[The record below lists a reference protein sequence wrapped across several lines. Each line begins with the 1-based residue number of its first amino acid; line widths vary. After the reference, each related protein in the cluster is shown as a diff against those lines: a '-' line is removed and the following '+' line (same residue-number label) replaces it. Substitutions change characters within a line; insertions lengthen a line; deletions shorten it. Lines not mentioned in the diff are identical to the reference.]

1 MLVHGGDI
9 TGFEEKYGRRPIDFS
24 ANVSPLGLPEGVK
37 KAIIDSLDRAD
48 EYPDPLCRKLRRAIA
63 EYEDCDAGQVLCGA
77 GAADLIFR
85 ITAALKPK
93 SALVTAPSFSEYES
107 ALRLVGCRVQYHL
120 LRKEENFNLTER
132 IFEDL
137 KKEPEKEPEKGP
149 EKEPEIV
156 FLCQPNNPTGQ
167 TIELPLMNS
176 ILDYCESRGILL
188 VMDECFVDLL
198 DRPAEYTLKSRLK
211 SPYLV
216 ILKAFTKTY
225 AMAGIR
231 LGYCL
236 SSNEKLLADMAAC
249 GQPWAVSSVAQA
261 AGIAALKET
270 GYVEKLREMIAEQRP
285 RLIEG
290 LKSCGC
296 RVYGSKAN
304 FIFFESRPGLDEKI
318 KEYGIQIRSCANYR
332 GLDDVNN
339 GFYRVAV
346 RTAADNDVLLDVMR
360 RCL

>member
-24 ANVSPLGLPEGVK
+24 ANVSPLGLPDGVK

-48 EYPDPLCRKLRRAIA
+48 EYPDPLCRKLCRTIA
-63 EYEDCDAGQVLCGA
+63 EYEGCGTKQVLCGA

-107 ALRLVGCRVQYHL
+107 ALRLAGCRVQYHL
-120 LRKEENFNLTER
+120 LHKEENFNLTER

-137 KKEPEKEPEKGP
+137 KKEPE
-149 EKEPEIV
+149 IV

-167 TIELPLMNS
+167 IIELPLMNS

-198 DRPAEYTLKSRLK
+198 DKSSGYTLKNRLE
-211 SPYLV
+211 SPYLI

-270 GYVEKLREMIAEQRP
+270 DYVERLRSMIAEQRP

-290 LKSCGC
+290 LRSCGC
-296 RVYGSKAN
+296 RVHGSKAN
-304 FIFFESRPGLDEKI
+304 FIFFESRPGLDEEI
-318 KEYGIQIRSCANYR
+318 KEYGIQLRSCANYR
-332 GLDDVNN
+332 GLGN
-339 GFYRVAV
+339 GYYRVAV
-346 RTAADNDVLLDVMR
+346 RTAADNDVLLDVMSH
-360 RCL
+360 CL